1 MGGPVIRRTLDA
13 LARRSGLGL
22 HGDGN
27 VAIEG
32 VGTLAGAGPAQVGFL
47 ANPSYRKQLAATR
60 AGAVI
65 LRADDVAGS
74 PVPCLVAADPYAA
87 FAKIAALF
95 EPPAALAP
103 GIHASAVVD
112 PAAQ

>member
-1 MGGPVIRRTLDA
+1 MGGPVIRHTLDD
-13 LARRSGLGL
+13 LASRFGLERQ
-22 HGDGN
+22 GDGS

-65 LRADDVAGS
+65 LCTTPADAGRA
-74 PVPCLVAADPYAA
+74 AAPRRR
-87 FAKIAALF
+87 
-95 EPPAALAP
+95 PPRTDGA
-103 GIHASAVVD
+103 
-112 PAAQ
+112 